1 MEEKALRSHH
11 KLTSTHQYEE
21 DNNEGQR
28 KASAQALDLHCLK
41 DPAGDVPRIWD
52 FRNLESF
59 DVKRSLRCQR
69 SLSFLSCP
77 DHAS

>member
-28 KASAQALDLHCLK
+28 KASPQALDFHCSK
-41 DPAGDVPRIWD
+41 DLCLWCSEDLGV
-52 FRNLESF
+52 
-59 DVKRSLRCQR
+59 
-69 SLSFLSCP
+69 
-77 DHAS
+77 